1 MMLGVKG
8 TESSLTECSHGGLKH
23 HDCLQAQDARVVCS
37 DSFPVGELIVPQR
50 GPTLVRAVGPSG
62 RMMLA
67 ALAGSGP
74 SHSAHTQEE
83 EHITVSMVTTQVL
96 FVQVLS
102 CRSLHSPQT
111 RPILPLHGEEVQL
124 TCTLPSRILCNAVE
138 FIFYLNGDSVM
149 NVTVGSSQPRATLTK
164 FKMDD
169 SHQGSY
175 SCLYRTHSNGK
186 AISSP
191 YSNATKVVLLQPHI
205 SLSPPNGGMF
215 WEPHG
220 PEVIRGHSFSI
231 ICSIHPQYP
240 GGLFYL
246 DFSGSNRTETTPAV
260 NHSACFHFP
269 VAEYTDQGKYSCS
282 YGVNISTR
290 SFRSANS
297 ELAVTIRASMVL
309 IIASGGSGGLA
320 LLFLLLLVICL
331 VSRRTRRS
339 SKPSTE
345 TDQRECID
353 NRHNRGEDNE
363 EGEDYVNFENVC
375 YERGL
380 EDYVHF
386 ENVCYERGL
395 ERGKRENKN
404 EEEKGH
410 SYGKSEDVY
419 DNKEENTHEKMNSE
433 DDEEDYVNVSAQDN
447 AVTQAGASAGYS
459 SRSKM

>member
-1 MMLGVKG
+1 MML
-8 TESSLTECSHGGLKH
+8 
-23 HDCLQAQDARVVCS
+23 QWFA

-67 ALAGSGP
+67 ALAGSAP
-74 SHSAHTQEE
+74 SHSAPTQEE
-83 EHITVSMVTTQVL
+83 EHITVIMVITQVL

-111 RPILPLHGEEVQL
+111 RPILPSCMERRSNSPALFH
-124 TCTLPSRILCNAVE
+124 P
-138 FIFYLNGDSVM
+138 
-149 NVTVGSSQPRATLTK
+149 
-164 FKMDD
+164 MDD
-169 SHQGSY
+169 SRQGSY

-191 YSNATKVVLLQPHI
+191 YSNATIVVLLQPNI

-269 VAEYTDQGKYSCS
+269 VAEYKDQGKYSCS

-297 ELAVTIRASMVL
+297 ELAVTIRASMVP

-363 EGEDYVNFENVC
+363 EGEDYVNLENVC
-375 YERGL
+375 YET
-380 EDYVHF
+380 
-386 ENVCYERGL
+386 GL

-410 SYGKSEDVY
+410 SYGKSEDGY
-419 DNKEENTHEKMNSE
+419 DNEEENTQRKGVYGGSHEKMNSE